1 MTDLYGEL
9 AVCAE
14 MHWGHER
21 DWLALSKTDRAKLI
35 AYYSVAEYVREM
47 DREAAQREQNVRA
60 LT

>member
-14 MHWGHER
+14 MGWGHER

-35 AYYSVAEYVREM
+35 AYYNAAEYVREM

-60 LT
+60 LA

>member
-21 DWLALSKTDRAKLI
+21 DWLTLSKSDRAKLI
-35 AYYSVAEYVREM
+35 AYYGVAEYLREQ
-47 DREAAQREQNVRA
+47 DREAEQRAQNVRA
-60 LT
+60 LS

>member
-21 DWLALSKTDRAKLI
+21 EWLALSKSDRAKLI
-35 AYYSVAEYVREM
+35 AYYGVAEYLREL
-47 DREAAQREQNVRA
+47 DREQAQRDANVRA
-60 LT
+60 LA